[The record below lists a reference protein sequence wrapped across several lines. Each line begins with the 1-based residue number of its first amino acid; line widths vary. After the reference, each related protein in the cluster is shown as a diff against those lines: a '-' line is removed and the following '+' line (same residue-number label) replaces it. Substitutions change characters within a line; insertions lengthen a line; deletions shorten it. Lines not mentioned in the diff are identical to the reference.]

1 MAMMNNPLLDFKR
14 NRQFQG
20 LVDVLAECLPDNANL
35 QEKLSDLTSSKG
47 SYIKQL
53 VAKWDQRMQPDYTEL
68 DIRQLNIQ
76 YLARQDLAQ
85 VNFEVR
91 DENISTISS
100 KDWILKERDIWRG
113 YNPESG
119 NYFQKPIVF
128 GGKLDWDVNFLP
140 LVISDSASNSINLI
154 QTLLGFIRKGSSMG
168 LGVSDWSQT
177 FLILAKKFL
186 PLVFSSLSRHSENLE
201 LLFTDLASTIN
212 SDHEIAKLR
221 GGLNNVSRK
230 CTEQVHVAL
239 YRIKAIYSMIL
250 AINNP
255 QFTDA
260 QCQTKSDHYAVNC
273 IPYLVSDPCNKALQL
288 FANAKTQEGEAT
300 SVGESCNF
308 ISSKENMGLN
318 IN

>member
-1 MAMMNNPLLDFKR
+1 MTGHFCIKVGSKFYNNIANEKETILQVQNLWNSLRIFENLCYQSRNSFIMAMMNNPLLDFKR

-85 VNFEVR
+85 VNLEVR

-119 NYFQKPIVF
+119 NYFQKPIGF
-128 GGKLDWDVNFLP
+128 GSKLDWDVHFCP
-140 LVISDSASNSINLI
+140 
-154 QTLLGFIRKGSSMG
+154 
-168 LGVSDWSQT
+168 W
-177 FLILAKKFL
+177 
-186 PLVFSSLSRHSENLE
+186 
-201 LLFTDLASTIN
+201 
-212 SDHEIAKLR
+212 
-221 GGLNNVSRK
+221 
-230 CTEQVHVAL
+230 
-239 YRIKAIYSMIL
+239 
-250 AINNP
+250 
-255 QFTDA
+255 
-260 QCQTKSDHYAVNC
+260 
-273 IPYLVSDPCNKALQL
+273 
-288 FANAKTQEGEAT
+288 
-300 SVGESCNF
+300 
-308 ISSKENMGLN
+308 
-318 IN
+318 